1 MKILIVGCGVMGSW
15 FADFF
20 ARNGHKLYLYD
31 VNKKSALR
39 LSRKKYGA
47 TLSSLSRLPDVDGV
61 LVSTPVRET
70 GKVISSISRSL
81 KLGNFIIEI
90 SSFKKPIWKEI
101 EDARRRGIICLSI
114 HPLFGPG
121 ERDLRKTIT
130 VHVEPSD
137 PASERRILRK
147 LLRGTRLVRMSLEE
161 HDYAMGIAISLTH
174 LVGLA
179 FGSTLVKLGYNAPL
193 TKSLS
198 AALSLV
204 AISYSEPASFY
215 SGEVMHNEYSMLS
228 YETFLR
234 EARSFI
240 EEHGSDKIIS
250 KVMSVKEALGKRF
263 KISRIYEEIYRHSI
277 N

>member
-31 VNKKSALR
+31 VNKNSALR
-39 LSRKKYGA
+39 LSRKKYGVA
-47 TLSSLSRLPDVDGV
+47 LSSLSKLPEIDGV
-61 LVSTPVRET
+61 LVSTPIREA
-70 GKVISSISRSL
+70 GKVISNISRSL
-81 KLGNFIIEI
+81 KVGKFIIEI

-101 EDARRRGIICLSI
+101 EEARRRGIICLSI

-121 ERDLRKTIT
+121 VRDLRGTST
-130 VHVEPSD
+130 VHVEPSE
-137 PASERRILRK
+137 PVSERRILRK
-147 LLRGTRLVRMSLEE
+147 LLRGTRLVRMSLDE

-179 FGSTLVKLGYNAPL
+179 FGSTLVKLGYTAPL

-215 SGEVMHNEYSMLS
+215 SEEVMYNEYSMLS

-234 EARSFI
+234 EVRSFI
-240 EEHGSDKIIS
+240 EEHDSDKIIDR
-250 KVMSVKEALGKRF
+250 VMSVKEALGKRF
-263 KISRIYEEIYRHSI
+263 KISKIYVEIYRQSI